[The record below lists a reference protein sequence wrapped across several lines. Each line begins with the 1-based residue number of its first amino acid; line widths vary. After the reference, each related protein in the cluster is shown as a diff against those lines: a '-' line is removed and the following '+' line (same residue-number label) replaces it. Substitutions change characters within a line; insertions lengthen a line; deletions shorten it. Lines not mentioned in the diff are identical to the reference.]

1 MIFYNLNISSTVYPE
16 LNFKSTFPSY
26 GAAYHCYS
34 VHKGI
39 AESLQEDDTTF
50 VSTGNSFK
58 LSKGDEIILKA
69 FLTRL

>member
-1 MIFYNLNISSTVYPE
+1 MIFYNLKISSTVYPE

-26 GAAYHCYS
+26 GAAHHCFS
-34 VHKGI
+34 VHKDI

>member
-1 MIFYNLNISSTVYPE
+1 MIFYQVKISSTTHPE
-16 LNFKSTFPSY
+16 MNIASTFPSY
-26 GAAYHCYS
+26 AAAYHCYS

-58 LSKGDEIILKA
+58 LSKGDVIILKA